1 MVVLLLVD
9 SVVCRYTAA
18 MSWWDVD
25 EEARILRARVAKLEA
40 ENAELARR
48 FPGPQSNVIPFPN
61 GEEFKLQPVA
71 DGTAVEVQQSVMSQ
85 RKTNGNGG
93 Y

>member
-1 MVVLLLVD
+1 
-9 SVVCRYTAA
+9 

-25 EEARILRARVAKLEA
+25 EEVRILRARVAKLEA

-61 GEEFKLQPVA
+61 GEESSTARSRVKLTGCRFWWRTFFA
-71 DGTAVEVQQSVMSQ
+71 G
-85 RKTNGNGG
+85 R
-93 Y
+93 

>member
-1 MVVLLLVD
+1 
-9 SVVCRYTAA
+9 

-48 FPGPQSNVIPFPN
+48 FPGPKSNVIPFQN
-61 GEEFKLQPVA
+61 GEEFQLQPVVN
-71 DGTAVEVQQSVMSQ
+71 GTAMELGNQSEFM
-85 RKTNGNGG
+85 RKVNGNGG
-93 Y
+93 

>member
-1 MVVLLLVD
+1 
-9 SVVCRYTAA
+9 
-18 MSWWDVD
+18 MSWWDSD

-48 FPGPQSNVIPFPN
+48 FPGPKSNVIPFPN
-61 GEEFKLQPVA
+61 GEEYQLPSVA
-71 DGTAVEVQQSVMSQ
+71 DGTAMELGDQHELM

-93 Y
+93 